1 MRKVVGLVVLLGGV
15 FWCGYYL
22 GQQPP
27 EQVKRTL
34 QTLSGEVVER
44 TLGIETNDLLRQKA
58 MLQAKAR
65 LLQSKIRVLQG
76 QYQQAAEE
84 LSQSMLHLKETMAL
98 QREKSAAL
106 LRRLMAK
113 LDALQRTLLAG
124 DPTAQEQIE
133 DAQHDLDTL
142 IEQP

>member
-1 MRKVVGLVVLLGGV
+1 M
-15 FWCGYYL
+15 
-22 GQQPP
+22 
-27 EQVKRTL
+27 
-34 QTLSGEVVER
+34 VER
-44 TLGIETNDLLRQKA
+44 TLGIDTNDLLRQKA

-84 LSQSMLHLKETMAL
+84 LSQTMAHLKETMAL
-98 QREKSAAL
+98 QGEKSVAL

-113 LDALQRTLLAG
+113 IDALQRAVLTG
-124 DPTAQEQIE
+124 DPAAREQLE
-133 DAQHDLDTL
+133 EAQHDLDTL